1 MKCPHLLVLGFV
13 SVLVWVAGVARA
25 QTPSKVPK
33 ADTQNWNDI
42 QLTVPLEKKVD
53 FVLQGTLRIGDNIT
67 RPVDERWGI
76 GFVFKINRYLSFSP
90 SYFHREAT
98 PPNGKHETEERA
110 TLGATLRFPLG
121 KFSLIDRNAFERRW
135 RHPQVNAWRY
145 RNRVQ
150 LEHPFKI
157 NKVKFTFFVSDEVFY
172 DWSLHDWVRNR
183 FSVGANHAFN
193 KHFTLEVYG
202 MRQNDGR
209 TRPGDIDIIGTVMRF
224 RL

>member
-1 MKCPHLLVLGFV
+1 MRCPALPGLILVF
-13 SVLVWVAGVARA
+13 VLVCAAADARA
-25 QTPSKVPK
+25 QTPSRVSK

-53 FVLQGTLRIGDNIT
+53 FVLQGTLRVGDNIT
-67 RPVDERWGI
+67 RPVDGRWGV
-76 GFVFKINRYLSFSP
+76 GFVFRVNKYLSLNPF
-90 SYFHREAT
+90 YFHREAR
-98 PPNGKHETEERA
+98 PPGGKHEDEERL

-121 KFSLIDRNAFERRW
+121 EFSLIERNWFERRW

-157 NKVKFTFFVSDEVFY
+157 DGAKFTGYVSDEVFY

-183 FSVGANHAFN
+183 FAVGANHAFN
-193 KHFTLEVYG
+193 KHFTLEIYG

-209 TRPGDIDIIGTVMRF
+209 TRPGDINIIGTVMRF

>member
-1 MKCPHLLVLGFV
+1 MRSLTLLVLLLTV
-13 SVLVWVAGVARA
+13 ILVLSAVGALA
-25 QTPSKVPK
+25 QTPVPK

-42 QLTVPLEKKVD
+42 QLTVPLEKNVD
-53 FVLQGTLRIGDNIT
+53 FVLQGTLRLGDNVT

-76 GFVFKINRYLSFSP
+76 GFVFKVNKYLSFSP

-98 PPNGKHETEERA
+98 PPKGKHETEERA

-135 RHPQVNAWRY
+135 RHPQVDGWRY

-157 NKVKFTFFVSDEVFY
+157 NKAKFTFFVSDEVFY
-172 DWSLHDWVRNR
+172 DWSLHDWGRNR
-183 FSVGANHAFN
+183 FGVGASHAFN
-193 KHFTLEVYG
+193 KHFTFDLYF

-209 TRPGDIDIIGTVMRF
+209 MRPGDLNIIGTAMRF